1 MVAPGFSE
9 AIGRSSRL
17 SEAMWSLQACEA
29 MWSRASRLSL
39 AMLVLPKL
47 GKAKRLMVA
56 PCLARLKG

>member
-1 MVAPGFSE
+1 VVAPGLRGNVV
-9 AIGRSSRL
+9 AGARL